1 MAKDRLLGDPASL
14 LVECEAAAC
23 EAVFVGGGVSP
34 ESKGARQVASAAEAV
49 RAAAASPGRAA
60 AVIGADALLEALGA
74 IAEAAAARAP
84 IVVHVVPEGGTGA
97 RRGRDELAP
106 ALDLGAGVVVSWSA
120 QEAVD
125 LAAAA
130 RRAAEDS
137 ETPFL
142 HLFDGPRG
150 PAEAVAV
157 PASFLGE
164 ARAARGADG
173 DRSGRAAVP
182 ARGAVAGAEAKRGE
196 RGFAGRVPFAL
207 ASALRDLAEASG
219 RPLATIERFETSDAE
234 EVLVGVGA
242 AYPPALALAQALRA
256 EGRRVGAAGVRALRP
271 FPSPDLVKAVA
282 RARAVIV
289 LEPLDV
295 ALAPCGPAAAALK
308 VAFADALTWAPGFPG
323 VGRLPAI
330 VSALF
335 ATTEAGGIAP
345 RDVRAALDEIG
356 AGDRARRVLSFG
368 SDAPRD

>member
-1 MAKDRLLGDPASL
+1 MPSTCGGRPAR
-14 LVECEAAAC
+14 C
-23 EAVFVGGGVSP
+23 
-34 ESKGARQVASAAEAV
+34 
-49 RAAAASPGRAA
+49 
-60 AVIGADALLEALGA
+60 
-74 IAEAAAARAP
+74 
-84 IVVHVVPEGGTGA
+84 
-97 RRGRDELAP
+97 
-106 ALDLGAGVVVSWSA
+106 
-120 QEAVD
+120 
-125 LAAAA
+125 
-130 RRAAEDS
+130 EDS

-150 PAEAVAV
+150 PAEGWAG
-157 PASFLGE
+157 PASCRGE
-164 ARAARGADG
+164 AREARGADG
-173 DRSGRAAVP
+173 ERGVRTP
-182 ARGAVAGAEAKRGE
+182 ARSSARDAVGGAEAKRGE

-219 RPLATIERFETSDAE
+219 RPVATIERFETSDAV
-234 EVLVGVGA
+234 EVVVGGGA

-256 EGRRVGAAGVRALRP
+256 EGRRVGAVGVRALRP
-271 FPSPDLVKAVA
+271 FPSRDLVKAVA

-308 VAFADALTWAPGFPG
+308 AAFADALTWAPGFPG

-356 AGDRARRVLSFG
+356 AGDRARRVLAFG
-368 SDAPRD
+368 SDAPQD

>member
-1 MAKDRLLGDPASL
+1 MAKERLLGDPVSL
-14 LVECEAAAC
+14 LVESEAAAC
-23 EAVFVGGGVSP
+23 EAVFVGGGATAA
-34 ESKGARQVASAAEAV
+34 SKGARSVASAAEAV
-49 RAAAASPGRAA
+49 RAAAASSGRAA

-74 IAEAAAARAP
+74 IGEAAAARAP
-84 IVVHVVPEGGTGA
+84 IVVHVVPDGA
-97 RRGRDELAP
+97 AGPRRGRDELAP
-106 ALDLGAGVVVSWSA
+106 ALELGAGVVVSWSA

-137 ETPFL
+137 ETPFV
-142 HLFDGPRG
+142 HVFDGPLG
-150 PAEAVAV
+150 AAEAVPV
-157 PASFLGE
+157 PQSFLGE
-164 ARAARGADG
+164 ARAPRTGVERGVG
-173 DRSGRAAVP
+173 AAG
-182 ARGAVAGAEAKRGE
+182 RGAVAGAAAKRGE
-196 RGFAGRVPFAL
+196 RGFAARVPFAL

-219 RPLATIERFETSDAE
+219 RPLATIDRFETADAE
-234 EVLVGVGA
+234 EVLVAVGA

-271 FPSPDLVKAVA
+271 FPSPELVKAVS

-308 VAFADALTWAPGFPG
+308 AAFADALTWAPGFPG

-330 VSALF
+330 ISALF
-335 ATTEAGGIAP
+335 ATTEADGISA

-356 AGDRARRVLSFG
+356 AGDRARRVLTFG
-368 SDAPRD
+368 SDVVPD